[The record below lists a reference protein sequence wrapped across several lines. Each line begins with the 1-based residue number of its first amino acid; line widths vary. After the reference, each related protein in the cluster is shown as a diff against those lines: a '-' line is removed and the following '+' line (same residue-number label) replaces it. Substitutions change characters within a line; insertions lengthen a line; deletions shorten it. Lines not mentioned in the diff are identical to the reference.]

1 MGIKMFVGEVN
12 TQTSSIKSYC
22 TNIMNGMTKIQTVL
36 SKIILEPSLQGNT
49 YDSAKN
55 YFKTA
60 YLPATRGFILVCE
73 TAIRANE
80 KLITDYKSN
89 VDINDLQED
98 ILVSQMSRLDSMS
111 TALNSIAIPK
121 VFTQNIIDN
130 LQEAKGKTAKKL
142 TQLREFN
149 HKSASIFEELEQ
161 QLQNLERGVALIA
174 EGKAWN
180 GTTGTFSTAG
190 LNMDWAQTIDQAW
203 EDRQKEQAK
212 KEKPKKKKAKVPWW
226 KKTMSGALDFLQ
238 GAGIAVVENNLGKKA
253 KKANR
258 NFQNNQNYN
267 YGKLFGTGLT
277 GIQSL
282 TEMYQGANMV
292 IKGLQGMAGATVM
305 SGGALAPGA
314 GAIAGA
320 GATVGAGA
328 LAHGGLVFSN
338 TIQNGMDNIQ
348 QMQSSGGGRVQPV
361 GNMSEFFKSKFG
373 KKLKDCSN
381 KTSKMVDGQSV
392 YTVTEKT
399 NIPGLKKG
407 DQFYL
412 DGLHKDHLEVFN
424 KQGKFKYVLNLDG
437 SINAAKT
444 ASAEGRFLR

>member
-1 MGIKMFVGEVN
+1 MI
-12 TQTSSIKSYC
+12 S
-22 TNIMNGMTKIQTVL
+22 GMTHVQTAL
-36 SKIILEPSLQGNT
+36 SKIILEPSLKGNT
-49 YDSAKN
+49 YDSAKG
-55 YFKTA
+55 YFQTA

-73 TAIRANE
+73 TAIRANQQF
-80 KLITDYKSN
+80 ISDYKSN
-89 VDINDLQED
+89 VDANSLQED
-98 ILVSQMSRLDSMS
+98 VLISQISRLDSMS
-111 TALNSIAIPK
+111 SALDSIAIPK
-121 VFTQNIIDN
+121 VFTQNIVDN
-130 LQEAKGKTAKKL
+130 LQSAKEKTAKKL
-142 TQLREFN
+142 DKLREFN
-149 HKSASIFEELEQ
+149 HTSVSIFDDLEQ
-161 QLQNLERGVALIA
+161 QLQNLETGVTMIA

-180 GTTGTFSTAG
+180 GTTGTFSTTG
-190 LNMDWAQTIDQAW
+190 LNMEWAQAIDQAW
-203 EDRQKEQAK
+203 EERLKEQAK
-212 KEKPKKKKAKVPWW
+212 KDKPKKKKEKIPWW
-226 KKTMSGALDFLQ
+226 EKTMTGALDFLQ
-238 GAGIAVVENNLGKKA
+238 GAGIAVVENNTGEKA
-253 KKANR
+253 KKVNQK
-258 NFQNNQNYN
+258 FQNNQNYH

-282 TEMYQGANMV
+282 TEMYQGANMA
-292 IKGLQGMAGATVM
+292 IKGLQGIAGATVM

-412 DGLHKDHLEVFN
+412 DGLHKDHIEVFDKRGN
-424 KQGKFKYVLNLDG
+424 IKDVLNLDG
-437 SINAAKT
+437 TSNPQKFKNAM
-444 ASAEGRFLR
+444 GRTIK